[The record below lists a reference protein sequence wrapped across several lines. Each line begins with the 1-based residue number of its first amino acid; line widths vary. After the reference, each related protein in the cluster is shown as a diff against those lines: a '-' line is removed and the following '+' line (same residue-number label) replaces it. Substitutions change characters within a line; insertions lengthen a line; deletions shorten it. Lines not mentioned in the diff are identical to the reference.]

1 MRKTFLTIAVPTAIL
16 LSLFALYSGFMGVFP
31 IFVQRGVHLMLVM
44 ILVFLT
50 FPFSN
55 KKWAIW
61 VDLFLVI
68 FSAVVFGYVAINN
81 DAISFRE
88 GLISPVAP
96 FQMIFG
102 IIAILLV
109 LEGTRRTVGLPLAL
123 FAFSAIIY
131 GLWGGGLPGILGH
144 RGWSLMHIIN
154 TVYLSNQG
162 IFGSALGVSATYA
175 ILFILFGSFLSA
187 TKISAL
193 FFDLASIV
201 AGKTRGGPAKIA
213 VISSGFFGM
222 ISGATVANIYSTGTI
237 SIPLMKKL
245 NYKASF
251 AGAVEAAASTG
262 GQILPPVM
270 GAVAFMMADITGIPY
285 IVIVKSALFPALLYF
300 AGILMMVDLEA
311 VKHGLKGLPA
321 EEIPKMKETL
331 KKIYLILS
339 PIVLVYLLLQG
350 YSAFR
355 AVTISI
361 MFTVVISVLNRD
373 TRLSVRGFFS
383 ALEDGAKNVLL
394 LACACASAGI
404 IMGVITLTGLAL
416 RFTGLVINQA
426 GGSLLMPLLLT
437 MFTCLILGMGLP
449 TVPAYIVVCAL
460 AVPTLITLGLLPM
473 QAHMFALY
481 FAVLA
486 CVTPPVCMAS
496 FAAASI
502 AGAPV
507 NQTSF
512 AAFKLALPGF
522 IIPFSF
528 ALNPALLFVGEP
540 LVVIWA
546 IFSASVGIIS
556 LSSSLM
562 GYLLG
567 YLNVIQRIMLTIG
580 GVFLIAKGIQS
591 DIFGIA
597 ILSAMCL
604 WQLIKKKK
612 KIDVVA

>member
-1 MRKTFLTIAVPTAIL
+1 MRKTFRIIAVPIAIL

-31 IFVQRGVHLMLVM
+31 IFVQRGVHLTLVM

-68 FSAVVFGYVAINN
+68 LSAVVFGYVVINN
-81 DAISFRE
+81 DAMSLRE
-88 GLISPVAP
+88 GLIDPVAP

-123 FAFSAIIY
+123 LAFSAIIY
-131 GLWGGGLPGILGH
+131 GLWGGGLPGIFGH

-175 ILFILFGSFLSA
+175 VLFILFGSFLSA
-187 TKISAL
+187 TKVSGL
-193 FFDLASIV
+193 FSDLASSL

-222 ISGATVANIYSTGTI
+222 ISGATVANVYSTGTI

-245 NYKASF
+245 NYRAAF
-251 AGAVEAAASTG
+251 AGGVEAAASTG

-285 IVIVKSALFPALLYF
+285 ISIVKSAVIPALLYF
-300 AGILMMVDLEA
+300 AAIFIMVDLEA
-311 VKHGLKGLPA
+311 VKRGLKGLPA
-321 EEIPKMKETL
+321 EEVPKIKEAF
-331 KKIYLILS
+331 KKIYLVVS
-339 PIVLVYLLLQG
+339 PIVLVYLLIQG
-350 YSAFR
+350 YSTFR
-355 AVTISI
+355 AVTVSI
-361 MFTVVISVLNRD
+361 VVAVVISVLNRD

-404 IMGVITLTGLAL
+404 IMGVLTLTGLAF
-416 RFTGLVINQA
+416 RFTGLVMNLA

-437 MFTCLILGMGLP
+437 MFACLILGMGLP
-449 TVPAYIVVCAL
+449 TVPAYIVVSAL
-460 AVPTLITLGLLPM
+460 AVPTLINLGLLPM

-486 CVTPPVCMAS
+486 AITPPVAMAS

-502 AGAPV
+502 AHATI
-507 NQTSF
+507 NETSF

-528 ALNPALLFVGEP
+528 ALNPALLSIGEP
-540 LVVIWA
+540 SVVIWA
-546 IFSASVGIIS
+546 IFSASLGIIS
-556 LSSSLM
+556 LASSLI

-580 GVFLIAKGIQS
+580 GVFLIIQDTQS

>member
-1 MRKTFLTIAVPTAIL
+1 MRKTLLTISVPIAIL
-16 LSLFALYSGFMGVFP
+16 MSLLHLYAGFMGVFP
-31 IFVQRGVHLMLVM
+31 IFIQRGGHLMLAM

-50 FPFSN
+50 FPSSN
-55 KKWAIW
+55 KKWATW

-68 FSAVVFGYVAINN
+68 LSVVVFGYVVINS
-81 DAISFRE
+81 DAMSLRE
-88 GLISPVAP
+88 GLIDLVAP
-96 FQMIFG
+96 FQMVFG

-123 FAFSAIIY
+123 FAFSAIIF
-131 GLWGGGLPGILGH
+131 GLWGGGLPGIFGH
-144 RGWSLMHIIN
+144 RGWSFTHIIN

-175 ILFILFGSFLSA
+175 VLFILFGSFLNA
-187 TKISAL
+187 TKVSGL
-193 FFDLASIV
+193 FSDLASSI

-222 ISGATVANIYSTGTI
+222 ISGATVANVYSTGAI

-285 IVIVKSALFPALLYF
+285 ISIVKSALVPALLYF
-300 AGILMMVDLEA
+300 AAILLMVDLEA

-331 KKIYLILS
+331 KKIYLVIS
-339 PIVLVYLLLQG
+339 PIILVYLLIQG
-350 YSAFR
+350 YSPFR
-355 AVTISI
+355 AVTVSI
-361 MFTVVISVLNRD
+361 VFTVVISAFNRD

-383 ALEDGAKNVLL
+383 ALKDGAKNVLL

-404 IMGVITLTGLAL
+404 IMGVLTLTGLPF
-416 RFTGLVINQA
+416 RFTGLIMKYA
-426 GGSLLMPLLLT
+426 GNSLLIPLLLT
-437 MFTCLILGMGLP
+437 MFACLILGMGLP
-449 TVPAYIVVCAL
+449 TVPAYIIVSAL
-460 AVPTLITLGLLPM
+460 AVPTLISLGLLPM

-486 CVTPPVCMAS
+486 TVTPPVCMAS

-502 AGAPV
+502 ADASI
-507 NQTSF
+507 NQTSI

-522 IIPFSF
+522 IIPFTF
-528 ALNPALLFVGEP
+528 ALNPALLFIGEP
-540 LVVIWA
+540 LEVIWA
-546 IFSASVGIIS
+546 TLSASVGIIS
-556 LSSSLM
+556 LSSSLT

-567 YLNVIQRIMLTIG
+567 YLNIIQRIILAIG
-580 GVFLIAKGIQS
+580 GVFLITKGIQS

-604 WQLIKKKK
+604 GQLIKKKK